1 MNPFRLQR
9 LLVTI
14 LAMVAAAIAYAVV
27 AQTLPYGITPAT
39 ADAIGLSLV
48 VVPVVF
54 FGALVTGQ
62 FPFREYH
69 EQKGVDGILADAAV
83 ILAVCLLATLLTAQT
98 VQWIGL
104 NSTPRLLV
112 IGVIGYFTAF
122 GVFSARNLRYYAAA
136 RSSE

>member
-62 FPFREYH
+62 FPFREYND
-69 EQKGVDGILADAAV
+69 EKGVDGILADAAV

-104 NSTPRLLV
+104 DGTPRLLV

-136 RSSE
+136 RNSE

>member
-1 MNPFRLQR
+1 MNIFRLQG

-14 LAMVAAAIAYAVV
+14 VAMIAAALAYAAI

-48 VVPVVF
+48 VVPIVF
-54 FGALVTGQ
+54 FGTLVTGQ

-69 EQKGVDGILADAAV
+69 DDKGIDGILTDAAV
-83 ILAVCLLATLLTAQT
+83 ILVVCLLATLLTAQMSQVVDVGGT
-98 VQWIGL
+98 A
-104 NSTPRLLV
+104 RLLG

-136 RSSE
+136 KASE